1 MTERATDGRWDSKFG
16 RFISEFGVEEMA
28 RRLGLNPSAIHHWIK
43 GSSSPHPANAIKIQ
57 RIAKQSGV
65 SLSLDEIYQHFREVN
80 SERYTT
86 SSLKP
91 QPARV

>member
-1 MTERATDGRWDSKFG
+1 MAKKPVEATKFDQFV
-16 RFISEFGVEEMA
+16 REYGVEELA
-28 RRLGLNPSAIHHWIK
+28 RRLDVNPSAVYHWLS

-57 RIAKQSGV
+57 TLAKQRGV
-65 SLSLDEIYQHFREVN
+65 SLSLDEIYQHFREVD

-91 QPARV
+91 QPARA